1 MTDTATIARRWIAQA
16 VTGMTG
22 NTGDPHSAYHDPLE
36 ALTVLGHL
44 RAAIAQP
51 ERAAARRAREDGQSW
66 HAIGEALG
74 FADDPGPG
82 MTSIAD
88 RAFLALADR
97 LADGPSLAW
106 SCSACGGLVRDRG
119 PAIPLLD
126 AERGHAEGC
135 ARLAAAMAAWDAQWA
150 DDDG

>member
-1 MTDTATIARRWIAQA
+1 
-16 VTGMTG
+16 MTG
-22 NTGDPHSAYHDPLE
+22 NTGDPHSAYHDPME
-36 ALTVLGHL
+36 ALTVLACL

-88 RAFLALADR
+88 RAFVRLADR

-119 PAIPLLD
+119 PGIPLCE
-126 AERGHAEGC
+126 AEAGHVKGC
-135 ARLAAAMAAWDAQWA
+135 ERFAAAVREAGEDE
-150 DDDG
+150 

>member
-1 MTDTATIARRWIAQA
+1 MTDQHTIARRWITQA

-22 NTGDPHSAYHDPLE
+22 NTGDPLSAYHDPLE

-51 ERAAARRAREDGQSW
+51 ERLAARRAREKGESW
-66 HAIGEALG
+66 ARIGEAMSLR
-74 FADDPGPG
+74 DDTGTG
-82 MTSIAD
+82 LSGAEV
-88 RAFLALADR
+88 AFLALADR

-119 PAIPLLD
+119 PGIPLCE
-126 AERGHAEGC
+126 AEAGHVKGC
-135 ARLAAAMAAWDAQWA
+135 ERFAAAVREAGEDE
-150 DDDG
+150 